1 VAAVPPAEVGPG
13 PLAPRRHRGRRGK
26 AATPYVLGA
35 PAAVWLIV
43 FFLVPLVTMLS
54 LSLQTCNSLTL
65 ACSLTWHWSEF
76 TVVFTSYTAQFTRSI
91 TYAGAAAVIDIVVSF
106 PLVYWIAFRAKHKSV
121 FLLLLLV
128 PFFVSYVIRTI
139 LWQFILSDNGVVLG
153 SLKGLHLLPESFR
166 VLDTGAAVVAGL
178 AYSYLPFAA
187 LPLYVALERID
198 YSMVEASHDLYG
210 NKRAS
215 FFRVV
220 WPLALPGVFAAFL
233 LTFVPAAGDYVNASL
248 LGGTGST
255 MIGNVIQN
263 KFLVFSDYPGASALS
278 AILMAF
284 MLLGVFIYARA
295 LGSRTIEEYV

>member
-1 VAAVPPAEVGPG
+1 VVDAGSTEVEPAP
-13 PLAPRRHRGRRGK
+13 APARRARRGTR
-26 AATPYVLGA
+26 AAPYLLGL
-35 PAAVWLIV
+35 PAGGWLLA
-43 FFLVPLVTMLS
+43 FFLIPLVTMLS

-65 ACSLTWHWSEF
+65 ACRLTWHWGTF
-76 TVVFTSYTAQFTRSI
+76 GTVFGAYSTQFGRSI
-91 TYAGAAAVIDIVVSF
+91 LYAGAATVIDLVVAF
-106 PLVYWIAFRAKHKSV
+106 PLVYWIAFRANRKHV
-121 FLLLLLV
+121 FLMLLLI

-139 LWQFILSDNGVVLG
+139 LWQFLLSDNGVVFG
-153 SLKGLHLLPESFR
+153 TLKTLHLLPESFR
-166 VLDTGAAVVAGL
+166 VLDTGFAVVAGL

-198 YSMVEASHDLYG
+198 PRVIEAAYDLYAHRRTMLA
-210 NKRAS
+210 K
-215 FFRVV
+215 VV
-220 WPLALPGVFAAFL
+220 IPLAVPGIFAAVL

-255 MIGNVIQN
+255 MIGNVIQT

-284 MLLGVFIYARA
+284 MLIGVFVYARA